1 MDERKHRKGDKVS
14 DLEGEEGKNKVIKKK
29 KNVLLRTFL
38 MSSLITTVVCGMVA
52 LAGVTAYHT
61 FFYDKGQ
68 VTETALGEVPL
79 TNQVEM
85 EGEPIVATQEM
96 NKTMAIFGTDQSGG
110 LTDVIFVAH
119 FNSETNAINIMGIPR
134 DTKVEWREEQVNV
147 LPKRH
152 QWVSVGK
159 INEMTSWGGIE
170 NIRSLTVSTIEFM
183 LGIKIDNYIVV
194 NLDAFRQIVDAIGG
208 VEVDVKQRMKKDDY
222 SQNLHID
229 LQPGLQI
236 LDGDKAEQF
245 VRFRS
250 YRNGDLGRI
259 TAQQQFLQAFAKK
272 ILSPEII
279 TKIPK
284 IIPIL
289 FTSIKTDISLTE
301 IPNYYPYLTNFDINN
316 LYFHVLPGEA
326 GEENKLSFFF
336 LNQEAVQNLVQIL
349 FFK

>member
-1 MDERKHRKGDKVS
+1 MS
-14 DLEGEEGKNKVIKKK
+14 DLEGQESENKVIKKK
-29 KNVLLRTFL
+29 KNVLLRVFL
-38 MSSLITTVVCGMVA
+38 MSSLVTTVVCGMVA

-61 FFYDKGQ
+61 FIYDKGQ
-68 VTETALGEVPL
+68 GTETAQAEVPL
-79 TNQVEM
+79 ANQTET
-85 EGEPIVATQEM
+85 EEESISHTQEM
-96 NKTMAIFGTDQSGG
+96 NKTMAIFGTDKSGG

-119 FNSETNAINIMGIPR
+119 FNSKTNAINIIGIPR

-170 NIRSLTVSTIEFM
+170 NIRALTVSTIESM
-183 LGIKIDNYIVV
+183 LGIKVDSYVVV
-194 NLDAFRQIVDAIGG
+194 NLDAFGQIVDAIGG

-250 YRNGDLGRI
+250 YKNGDLGRI

-289 FTSIKTDISLTE
+289 FTSIKTDMSLAE
-301 IPNYYPYLTNFDINN
+301 IPNYYPYLTNFNLNN

-326 GEENKLSFFF
+326 RVENNLSFFF
-336 LNQEAVQNLVQIL
+336 LDQEAVQGLVQTVL
-349 FFK
+349 FE